1 MAVSFR
7 NKTNENGIELEE
19 FIIRLLMQHSTA
31 QQRSAG
37 QIRIHSTALI
47 WVGNLS
53 SLWGNESIPGTESG
67 IE

>member
-47 WVGNLS
+47 
-53 SLWGNESIPGTESG
+53 
-67 IE
+67 